1 MRCVKRIGVPLYHQK
16 KPNNP
21 IDTQSTTSQK
31 NNNLIKDLP
40 DYLAKE
46 LSENIKYLL
55 YKFHKDEDLNKKKKR
70 VILRGLED
78 IKYGRSHLN
87 EITETE

>member
-1 MRCVKRIGVPLYHQK
+1 MTHMFVINVDMIIQK
-16 KPNNP
+16 KNKMP
-21 IDTQSTTSQK
+21 
-31 NNNLIKDLP
+31 LP
-40 DYLAKE
+40 KQVKPTLPLVPKKTLLSRREELLEYIEYLV
-46 LSENIKYLL
+46 
-55 YKFHKDEDLNKKKKR
+55 YKFHKDEDLSDDQKR